1 MRIVTHAPRFK
12 NRGSAGFIKNLS
24 VTAFREYRVL
34 VSITEGCHRSWLEIS
49 AFNRI
54 TRNPQRLCN
63 VAASREAR
71 GRVGPAG
78 DRLSCLSLFSAQT
91 RSLTAQGLLS
101 LGVL

>member
-1 MRIVTHAPRFK
+1 MRQYNGRLSNALA
-12 NRGSAGFIKNLS
+12 GS
-24 VTAFREYRVL
+24 R
-34 VSITEGCHRSWLEIS
+34 S

-78 DRLSCLSLFSAQT
+78 DRLSCSSLCSAQT